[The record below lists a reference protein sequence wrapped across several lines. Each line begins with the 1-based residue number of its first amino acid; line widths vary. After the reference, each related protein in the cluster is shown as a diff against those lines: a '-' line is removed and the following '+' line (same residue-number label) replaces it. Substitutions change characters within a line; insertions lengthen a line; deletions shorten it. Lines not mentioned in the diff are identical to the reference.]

1 MKITIDTDNKTLE
14 VVSEITIQELNKFI
28 EDYKLQNYKIIPKYN
43 IPLSVGFTPL
53 TPNYPYVVPYGTGNP
68 MINTPYIVTC

>member
-14 VVSEITIQELNKFI
+14 IVSEITIQELNKFI

-43 IPLSVGFTPL
+43 IPLSGGFTPL

-68 MINTPYIVTC
+68 MINIPYTVTC